1 MFRMIKSF
9 GFALAGI
16 RYAFKTQPNFKFHV
30 LAMSLVVIFGWY
42 LKLKASEWL
51 WIVFAVALVL
61 VTELLN
67 TAIETLVD
75 LVSPTY
81 HIKAGIAK
89 DTAAAAVLL
98 AAIAAA
104 TIGLVIFIPKIFYAA

>member
-9 GFALAGI
+9 GFALAGL
-16 RYAFKTQPNFKFHV
+16 RYAFKTQPNFQFHV
-30 LAMSLVVIFGWY
+30 VALTLVSILGWY
-42 LKLKASEWL
+42 FKLKASEWL
-51 WIVFAVALVL
+51 WIVVAVALVL

-67 TAIETLVD
+67 TAIETLTD
-75 LVSPTY
+75 LVSPG
-81 HIKAGIAK
+81 HNIKAGIAK

-104 TIGLVIFIPKIFYAA
+104 IIGLVIFIPKLYYAA